1 MVGNQEEE
9 RKSVYFSRQKNVKG
23 GVLIFV
29 VADIWN
35 CYNMDMKK
43 ANWNLWRKDKMDR
56 PITTLFMLMSVDGK
70 ISTGATDDLD
80 VDKDFPKIK
89 GVNEGLHQ
97 YYEIE
102 QTTDLWSF
110 NSGRVQEKM
119 GVNKKKIP
127 RKTPV
132 SFVVID
138 NKHLNENGIRYFCA
152 LSKEFV
158 LITTNT
164 RHPAFNVED
173 ENLHIIYQ
181 NELSLKDAL
190 IKLKSEYGCERITI
204 QTGGTL
210 NNLFLR
216 EKLFDY
222 VDIIIAPV
230 LIGGKDTS
238 TLIDGK
244 SLTEECE
251 LSKLGVV
258 KLQECVVL
266 ENSYL
271 RLRYEVIH

>member
-1 MVGNQEEE
+1 MLANQEEE
-9 RKSVYFSRQKNVKG
+9 RSVHFQGRKISKG
-23 GVLIFV
+23 MLIFV